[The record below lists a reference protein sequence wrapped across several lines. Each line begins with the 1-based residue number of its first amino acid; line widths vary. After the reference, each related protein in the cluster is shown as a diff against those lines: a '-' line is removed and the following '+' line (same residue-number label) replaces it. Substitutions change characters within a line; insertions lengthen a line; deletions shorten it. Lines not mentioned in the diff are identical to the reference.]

1 VIEMTDI
8 GSLLEAACALQDLAQ
23 HRQNYLDQDEFVVV
37 ENFLPAEVLAHWN
50 RQLEQ
55 LKPHIHRN
63 FIPRHKKGGSV
74 AYSSVCRFA
83 PMITAVY
90 HHPSFMEF
98 LRRIVEAHLIE
109 CPESD
114 QHRCAL
120 YSYTEAGD
128 HIGWHY
134 DTSYYKDRR
143 WTVLA
148 GLQDHCSSK
157 LLCHLHTRNK
167 NREIVKLELR
177 VEPGTLVIF
186 NGDKVWHSVTP
197 TQARESRYIIS
208 MQYVTSTA
216 MNPFMR
222 FVSNMKDAIAYFGFK
237 GVFARPTRSA
247 LERTT
252 LSPRTNR

>member
-1 VIEMTDI
+1 MSDI
-8 GSLLEAACALQDLAQ
+8 GSFLETACARQDLAQ
-23 HRQNYLDQDEFVVV
+23 HRQNYLAQDEFVVV
-37 ENFLPAEVLAHWN
+37 ENFLPAEVLAQWD

-74 AYSSVCRFA
+74 AYSSVSKLA
-83 PMITAVY
+83 PAITSVY
-90 HHPSFMEF
+90 HDPRFIEF
-98 LRRIVEAHLIE
+98 LRRIVEAHIIE
-109 CPESD
+109 CPHSD

-120 YSYTEAGD
+120 YSYTEEGD

-143 WTVLA
+143 WTVLV
-148 GLQDHCSSK
+148 GFQDQSSSK

-167 NREIVKLELR
+167 NREIVQLELR

-197 TQARESRYIIS
+197 TAAGEFRYVIS
-208 MQYVTSTA
+208 MQYVTNGA

-237 GVFARPTRSA
+237 GVFSGPARSA
-247 LERTT
+247 PGGP
-252 LSPRTNR
+252 SAS